1 MTRVQTVL
9 IQYNGLIYRF
19 HGVALNTDFG
29 NYETAFNNT
38 MRGFRILTDASKI
51 NVQADHVR
59 LRTVLFDG
67 TFNDALR
74 SFGVAESKYKEL
86 SILNGLALT
95 DRVSSGTMIK
105 VIGK

>member
-1 MTRVQTVL
+1 VRVQTVL

-19 HGVALNTDFG
+19 HGIAQGIDFAAHQG
-29 NYETAFNNT
+29 EFNRT
-38 MRGFRILTDASKI
+38 MLGFQTLSDPSKL

-59 LRTVLFDG
+59 LRTVMFDA
-67 TFNDALR
+67 TLNEALR
-74 SFGVAESKYKEL
+74 SFGVNESKYKEI

-95 DRVSSGTMIK
+95 DRVSSGTLVK